1 MQQFSITLRN
11 EKRRS
16 YGISFLVLAGLNFI
30 AFIFLAFVSHESLT
44 RNKTLFAAGSVA
56 ACIGLY
62 FLIKNKKRIYFLY
75 AAILLA
81 AIFFASLRYFV
92 PAFIQVL
99 VLLLFLQAVR
109 ELVVTV
115 SGRSISYPSF
125 PRKNFSWDQL
135 NNLLLKDGL
144 LTLDLKNNKLVQQ
157 PVDESK
163 TSVNETEFN
172 EFCRKHLQ
180 PAFAETD

>member
-1 MQQFSITLRN
+1 MQQFAITLRN
-11 EKRRS
+11 EKKSS
-16 YGISFLVLAGLNFI
+16 YRISFLVLAGLNFT
-30 AFIFLAFVSHESLT
+30 AFIFLAYVSNEEFTRTKSL
-44 RNKTLFAAGSVA
+44 LAAGSVA

-62 FLIKNKKRIYFLY
+62 FLVSNKKRIYFLY

-99 VLLLFLQAVR
+99 VLPLYLQAVR
-109 ELVVTV
+109 ELVVTISV
-115 SGRSISYPSF
+115 QSISYPSL
-125 PRKNFSWDQL
+125 PRKNFTWDQL

-144 LTLDLKNNKLVQQ
+144 LTIDLKNNKLVQQ
-157 PVDESK
+157 AVDESK

-172 EFCRKHLQ
+172 DFCSRQLRSVT
-180 PAFAETD
+180 A

>member
-1 MQQFSITLRN
+1 MQQYSITLRN
-11 EKRRS
+11 EKKRS

-30 AFIFLAFVSHESLT
+30 AFIFLAYVSNEALT
-44 RNKTLFAAGSVA
+44 RNKSLFAAGSVA

-62 FLIKNKKRIYFLY
+62 FIIKNKTRIYFLY

-81 AIFFASLRYFV
+81 AIFFASLRYFI
-92 PAFIQVL
+92 PALIQVV

-115 SGRSISYPSF
+115 SGQSVSYPSF
-125 PRKNFSWDQL
+125 PRKNFTWDQL

-144 LTLDLKNNKLVQQ
+144 LTIDLKNNKLVQQ
-157 PVDESK
+157 PVDENE
-163 TSVNETEFN
+163 TSINETEFN
-172 EFCRKHLQ
+172 EFCRKQLQ
-180 PAFAETD
+180 PASAETD